1 MPAISRGFH
10 GRRHDKAEAVRLA
23 PGQYLTQDFPVLSA
37 GPTPHQPLDA
47 WTFEI
52 RGKVD
57 EPRSWTWQQFQA
69 LPRERI
75 TVDIQ
80 CVTKGPKFDTTWT
93 GVSID
98 TLLEGVETSAEYVL
112 AFCDGGYSTNLP
124 LEDVRGGK
132 AWGGVPVRRQAAR
145 PRAWRPGAS
154 ARPAP
159 VLLEEREV
167 AARDRAAP
175 RRHPR
180 VLGGQRLS
188 QLRRPMERTAVRRR
202 LTWQLARVVE
212 LVAENA
218 RTTSL
223 VLRPPD
229 WPGHL
234 AGQHVDVRLT
244 AEDGYQTQR
253 SYSIASAPED
263 EHLVLTVERLD
274 DGEVSPYL
282 TETVQPGDELELRGP
297 VGGYFVWEESLG
309 GPLLLV
315 GGGSGVVPLRAMLR
329 YHRAVGSDLP
339 ARLLYS
345 ARTQADLIYPRE
357 LAGFDTTITL
367 TREDWAGRTG
377 RVDRELLEE
386 VAWPAT
392 DQPLVYVCG
401 PTGFGQAGADAL
413 VALGHD
419 ASRVRAER
427 FGPT

>member
-1 MPAISRGFH
+1 
-10 GRRHDKAEAVRLA
+10 
-23 PGQYLTQDFPVLSA
+23 
-37 GPTPHQPLDA
+37 
-47 WTFEI
+47 
-52 RGKVD
+52 
-57 EPRSWTWQQFQA
+57 
-69 LPRERI
+69 
-75 TVDIQ
+75 
-80 CVTKGPKFDTTWT
+80 
-93 GVSID
+93 
-98 TLLEGVETSAEYVL
+98 
-112 AFCDGGYSTNLP
+112 
-124 LEDVRGGK
+124 
-132 AWGGVPVRRQAAR
+132 
-145 PRAWRPGAS
+145 
-154 ARPAP
+154 
-159 VLLEEREV
+159 
-167 AARDRAAP
+167 
-175 RRHPR
+175 
-180 VLGGQRLS
+180 
-188 QLRRPMERTAVRRR
+188 MERTAVRRR
-202 LTWQLARVVE
+202 LTWQVARVVE

-282 TETVQPGDELELRGP
+282 TQTVQPGDELELRGP

-329 YHRAVGSDLP
+329 YHRAIGSDLP

-345 ARTQADLIYPRE
+345 ARTRADLIYQRE
-357 LAGFDTTITL
+357 LSGLDTTITL
-367 TREDWAGRTG
+367 TREQWAGRTG
-377 RVDRELLEE
+377 RVDRKLLEE
-386 VAWPAT
+386 LAWPAT
-392 DQPLVYVCG
+392 DHPLVYVCG
-401 PTGFGQAGADAL
+401 PTGFVEAVTAAL

-419 ASRVRAER
+419 PSRVRTER